1 MKLIELFFKY
11 VKQSHM
17 KERVG
22 NKGTVILGKSPN
34 NAASLF
40 KNSMSVLIIVYSHL

>member
-17 KERVG
+17 KERLG
-22 NKGTVILGKSPN
+22 KKGTVILLLGKSPN
-34 NAASLF
+34 NAASLN
-40 KNSMSVLIIVYSHL
+40 KTACL